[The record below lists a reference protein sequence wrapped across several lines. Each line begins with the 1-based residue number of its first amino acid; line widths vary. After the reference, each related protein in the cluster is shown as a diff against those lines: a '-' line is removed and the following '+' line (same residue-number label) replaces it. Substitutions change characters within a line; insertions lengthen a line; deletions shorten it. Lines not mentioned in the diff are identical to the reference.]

1 MLAAA
6 LLCWSR
12 LLCLV
17 VVFLY
22 RWEVVAIE
30 MVISSIGDCRGKV
43 VESKWG
49 RWVDECA
56 TRRSYGV
63 DVKSTTQ
70 LPGTRVWL

>member
-6 LLCWSR
+6 LLCWFR
-12 LLCLV
+12 LLCFV

-30 MVISSIGDCRGKV
+30 MFISSIGDGRGEV
-43 VESKWG
+43 IESKWG

-63 DVKSTTQ
+63 DVKSAIQ
-70 LPGTRVWL
+70 LPGTRV